1 MSPLIYGIV
10 VFGGTSKKMLKSL
23 QVLQNYVAR
32 IYTNLPIMG
41 THIRDLLDQAKLLS
55 VHQLSVYHSLMQY
68 WKIKKNQIPEYL
80 HTRIRNIETEI
91 EPNQRP
97 RRIVAIQNIELQN
110 TFNLKIMGD
119 SFICRT
125 KMYWCQMPEDSKS
138 TNKTLYCAKRNI
150 NKWVKENVPILPD
163 AGVFDVH

>member
-91 EPNQRP
+91 EQNQRP

-125 KMYWCQMPEDSKS
+125 KVYSKS
-138 TNKTLYCAKRNI
+138 TNNTLHCAKRNI
-150 NKWVKENVPILPD
+150 NKWVKANVPILPD